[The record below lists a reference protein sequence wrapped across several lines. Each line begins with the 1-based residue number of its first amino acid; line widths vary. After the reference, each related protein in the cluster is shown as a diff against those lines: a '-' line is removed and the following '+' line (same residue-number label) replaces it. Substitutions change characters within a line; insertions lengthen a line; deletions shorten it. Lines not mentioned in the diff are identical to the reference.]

1 MSYVIYHKET
11 TVLLDTGKSAY
22 NNSFE
27 TEAAAKAALTRAVK
41 KAIRKGK
48 DPINKDDY
56 VIADSKTFH
65 ETIEKK
71 ETRRGVAM
79 AHGKE
84 FVVGVN
90 TPWTS
95 GPWSETY
102 WSS

>member
-1 MSYVIYHKET
+1 MSYVIYHKDT

-41 KAIRKGK
+41 KALRKGK
-48 DPINKDDY
+48 DPINKNDY
-56 VIADSKTFH
+56 KIAESREFH
-65 ETIEKK
+65 DKIEKK
-71 ETRRGVAM
+71 EIRHGIVHA
-79 AHGKE
+79 AGKE
-84 FVVGVN
+84 FEVGVN

-102 WSS
+102 WCS